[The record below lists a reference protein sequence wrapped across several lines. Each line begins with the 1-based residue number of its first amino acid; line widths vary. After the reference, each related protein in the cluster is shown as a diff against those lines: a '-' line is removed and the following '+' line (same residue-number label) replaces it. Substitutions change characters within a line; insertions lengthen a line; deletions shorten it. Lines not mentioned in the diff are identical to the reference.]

1 MLGRKTFTREEIDQ
15 ARKAVGTQLAALRM
29 HDDPELGNVV
39 LLALDRRFVHRV
51 RPVSGKDTNPVTEL
65 ELVAESLVEHE
76 GVFMTNK
83 AIKYAV
89 DRSVLGLRDGDR
101 IVLDTDAVERLADA
115 FLAELE
121 VRFLEGRS
129 SSGSPA

>member
-1 MLGRKTFTREEIDQ
+1 VLGRKTFTRDEIDQ
-15 ARKAVGTQLAALRM
+15 ARKAVATQLAALRV

-76 GVFMTNK
+76 GVFTTNK
-83 AIKYAV
+83 AIKYVV

-101 IVLDTDAVERLADA
+101 IAPDADAVERLTDA

-121 VRFLEGRS
+121 VRFLDAG
-129 SSGSPA
+129 